1 VDLDETQSS
10 LLSVLVAGHMGF
22 DAIPYCL
29 DRHGHSWVLEDLFLI
44 DKWLIG
50 ILAFTDDGFCRSLKT
65 HLRGF
70 RSDFGTSQQ
79 LWVQYAFEN
88 HFGMAAVKSQV
99 IVASKDDRASFLTT
113 IVQKGTFAM
122 LEPFLDLGR
131 QLKEACERINLLGLA
146 ASKADIAKIDGLVD
160 AGLDGALALPY
171 FLRESGSISQ
181 LEFECVLSKLLAHAP
196 GVHHTLWQ
204 FPDPLFQVLES
215 DRAYTINPELV
226 KTLLEGGYYNLGSI
240 HGSLKIHPC
249 NSQIIVAIE
258 NNRSEALALF
268 LEQGIDINAKI
279 GDLFACYTDHTQQ
292 LKLCS
297 WLTFAVHHGRPQC
310 AKILLEHGAEIE
322 ALDGSGS
329 TAIEIGRRYTSG
341 KYPRPHPFRPSEW
354 RYKNISLSLDQD
366 LEILIILEEALT
378 KISNRSG
385 LQLNGDSSSDVI
397 ARTEMKR
404 RIFEALS
411 GFRNCFQERCLYRT
425 TLHIMNFVW
434 HVSRLSYVEHLMMLL
449 GFLAAYTMLLL
460 FEVFSIICW
469 AKISL
474 SELPHV
480 SCIFVLSL
488 VIVSVSLT
496 NSWGLIS

>member
-1 VDLDETQSS
+1 LEETKSS

-22 DAIPYCL
+22 DAIPSCL
-29 DRHGHSWVLEDLFLI
+29 DRHGNSLVLEDLLLI

-50 ILAFTDDGFCRSLKT
+50 VLAFTDAEFRKSLET
-65 HLRGF
+65 HLRTF
-70 RSDFGTSQQ
+70 RSESGTSLQQ
-79 LWVQYAFEN
+79 WLQYTFDK
-88 HFGMAAVKSQV
+88 HFGLQAVKSQV
-99 IVASKDDRASFLTT
+99 IVASKDDRASFLK
-113 IVQKGTFAM
+113 IVVEKGTFAM

-131 QLKEACERINLLGLA
+131 QLMEGTNLLGLA
-146 ASKADIAKIDGLVD
+146 ASKGDIAAIDGLMD
-160 AGLDGALALPY
+160 AGFDGALALPL
-171 FLRESGSISQ
+171 FLRGSSGITKP
-181 LEFECVLSKLLAHAP
+181 EFECVLSKLLEHMP
-196 GVHHTLWQ
+196 GIHHPIGE
-204 FPDPLFQVLES
+204 FPDPLIYVLQS
-215 DRAYTINPELV
+215 DLAYTTHPELV

-240 HGSLKIHPC
+240 HGSQRIHPC
-249 NSQIIVAIE
+249 MSQITIAIE
-258 NNRSEALALF
+258 NNRPEALALL

-279 GDLFACYTDHTQQ
+279 GDLFACFTDHTQQ

-310 AKILLEHGAEIE
+310 VKILLEHGAEME

-329 TAIEIGRRYTSG
+329 TAIEIVRKYTSG
-341 KYPRPHPFRPSEW
+341 KYPRPHHFRSLEW
-354 RYKNISLSLDQD
+354 RYKNISLSLEQD
-366 LEILIILEEALT
+366 LETLTILEEALT
-378 KISNRSG
+378 KISNRSS
-385 LQLNGDSSSDVI
+385 LQLNGDSSSDVM
-397 ARTEMKR
+397 ARTEMKK

-411 GFRNCFQERCLYRT
+411 GFRNCFQECRLYRT

-480 SCIFVLSL
+480 SFVLSL
-488 VIVSVSLT
+488 VIVSVSLI